1 MNKLIL
7 VESIELGNFV
17 IQGFIVD
24 KGNNVLSYSIYVSGF
39 DDPLI
44 DMSVDFEKNVYI
56 SINKDAARYINS
68 KKTQDKK
75 KRKEY
80 FKKFLKYVLES
91 EKRASYMVFK
101 KQKLNYIRN
110 SADLLEIKN
119 MYIND

>member
-24 KGNNVLSYSIYVSGF
+24 KGDNVLSYSIYVSGF

-44 DMSVDFEKNVYI
+44 DMSVDVQKNVHI